1 MLVPSLKNEEKHA
14 DVTLEESMV
23 VNSTLLKSSSKEKDK
38 KTKNRQE
45 YEKRRLT
52 LKEMQE
58 KVYPFPDFDIPAML
72 EQLLKAR
79 LILLPESKRP
89 KEMQKFGDLNYC
101 KYP

>member
-1 MLVPSLKNEEKHA
+1 
-14 DVTLEESMV
+14 
-23 VNSTLLKSSSKEKDK
+23 
-38 KTKNRQE
+38 
-45 YEKRRLT
+45 
-52 LKEMQE
+52 MQE